1 MIAPAQIAGPVP
13 ITPASA
19 PVILEPY
26 GRDRMA
32 TYDYVEEEYLA
43 SGEAAGAPYRTRIL
57 IRRPADLSRFSGVAI
72 AEVSHIWGGTSVW
85 RALNRHLMRSGHLWV
100 EIDSQAP
107 SALELIAAADPE
119 RYSAMTLAAGPAA
132 SKFAS
137 TIPFDP
143 AAGKDELARRYDEF
157 KSRWWAATPQSF
169 DIIGQV
175 AAALREGLPDGSSIR
190 EIYLAGISQT
200 GGVVRKYIEDYHAT
214 QRLGDGAP
222 VFDGY
227 LPAASGGA
235 ALPDVDV
242 PVIELLGEGEF
253 QSVRLPCGVSGQV
266 RGVSHRRPDSDTFR
280 LYEVAG
286 MAHRET
292 RHMSDADV
300 RRLQDCALPAGAAW
314 STFPNSHVYAA
325 VLDQLIGWT
334 RGVSTPPASMWLET
348 EGDGDDIRRDDHGN
362 ALGGLRT
369 TYVTAPVSSLVAAT
383 PVGRPSW
390 YHGHEIP
397 FDVGTLDAI
406 YGSATGYRRRVA
418 DDVAG
423 MIDRG
428 LYNPID
434 AEEIRQQAERLSW

>member
-1 MIAPAQIAGPVP
+1 MTRPAQIAGPVP
-13 ITPASA
+13 VTPTSE

-26 GRDRMA
+26 GRERMA
-32 TYDYVEEEYLA
+32 TYGYVEDEYFV

-57 IRRPADLSRFSGVAI
+57 VRRPRDPARFSGAAV

-85 RALNRHLMRSGHLWV
+85 RALNRHLMRSGHMWV

-107 SALELIAAADPE
+107 SALELIAAADPD
-119 RYSAMTLAAGPAA
+119 RYASMTFADAPGAR
-132 SKFAS
+132 KFAS

-143 AAGKDELARRYDEF
+143 DASKDELARRYDEF
-157 KSRWWAATPQSF
+157 KARWWAATPQSF
-169 DIIGQV
+169 DIIAQV
-175 AAALREGLPDGSSIR
+175 AAALRRGLPGSSAVS

-200 GGVVRKYIEDYHAT
+200 GGVVRKFVQEHHVV
-214 QRLGDGAP
+214 QRLDDGGP

-266 RGVSHRRPDSDTFR
+266 RGVSHRRADSDSFR

-292 RHMSDADV
+292 RFMSDADIH
-300 RRLQDCALPAGAAW
+300 RLRNCPLPPRAIW

-325 VLDQLIGWT
+325 VLDQLIGWA
-334 RGVSTPPASMWLET
+334 RGVSAPPPSMWLRT
-348 EGDGDDIRRDDHGN
+348 AGAGDDIQRDEHGN

-369 TYVTAPVSSLVAAT
+369 PYVTVPVSSLVAAT

-397 FDVGTLDAI
+397 FDVATLDTL
-406 YGSATGYRRRVA
+406 YGSAPVYRRRVA
-418 DDVAG
+418 DEIAR
-423 MIDRG
+423 MIDDG
-428 LYNPID
+428 LYDPID